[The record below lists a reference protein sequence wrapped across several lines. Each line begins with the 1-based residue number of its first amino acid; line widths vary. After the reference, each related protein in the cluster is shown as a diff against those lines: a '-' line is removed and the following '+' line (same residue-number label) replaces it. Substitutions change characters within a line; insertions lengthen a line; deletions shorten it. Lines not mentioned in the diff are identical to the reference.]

1 MLINL
6 VPDFLAVLRSSD
18 RVAAYRSYHDTH
30 RTLLDAYWHNYVL
43 DPESPDFGD
52 IVRATVE
59 ADRDDLFGLL
69 EHTDVAGPAAE
80 VVSRCAEL
88 LAIDCDID
96 VVVMVGVGAAN
107 AGELVVNGKAVA
119 FICLEHFTA
128 VANPTTQ
135 ALGLDPELLP
145 LWLAHEITHAV
156 RYTSPA
162 SRSELRQLIA
172 DAGGT
177 YSYWD
182 TGKRATLRELIAN
195 EGLAVSVAR
204 AISPGHA
211 DWEYYG
217 YGRRQ
222 YARIREMERP
232 LMQALEPELD
242 GRGLG
247 LRLRW
252 LSGGMS
258 ESARRIDRQVIPE
271 RSGYFLGAR
280 LVAPAIARNG
290 FAWAVRASAHELTG
304 LAPTLATQVSA

>member
-18 RVAAYRSYHDTH
+18 RVTAYRTYYETH
-30 RTLLDAYWHNYVL
+30 HRLLASYWHNYVL
-43 DPESPDFGD
+43 DPDSPDFDD

-59 ADRDDLFGLL
+59 ADRSDLHALL
-69 EHTDVAGPAAE
+69 EQTDVLDRVRDIVE
-80 VVSRCAEL
+80 QCADL
-88 LAIDCDID
+88 LAFDCDLD

-107 AGELVVNGKAVA
+107 AGELVIDGRAAA
-119 FICLEHFTA
+119 FICVEHFTA

-135 ALGLDPELLP
+135 GLGLDPELVP

-162 SRSELRQLIA
+162 SRSELRALIA
-172 DAGGT
+172 DSGGS

-182 TGKRATLRELIAN
+182 TGKRASLRELIVN

-204 AISPGHA
+204 QISPGHA
-211 DWEYYG
+211 DWEYFG

-222 YARIREMERP
+222 YARIREMERL
-232 LMQALEPELD
+232 LMGALDADLD
-242 GRGLG
+242 SRGLG

-258 ESARRIDRQVIPE
+258 DAARRVGRQVIPE
-271 RSGYFLGAR
+271 RAGYYLGAR
-280 LVAPAIARNG
+280 LVSPAIARHGWN
-290 FAWAVRASAHELTG
+290 WAVRASAEELTG
-304 LAPTLATQVSA
+304 SAPSIAATASA